1 MFSEIYIARWVGGNR
16 GMQCGL
22 FVRRFSRRPYG
33 TRSWLEW
40 VSGSGHEGS
49 YVAPDVVVVA
59 EDTVAI
65 GVAAVRQS
73 TATVLRAVM
82 LYRACV
88 VAQGS
93 VCAQLV
99 RMRGYFWKWMQQW
112 IGRKEL
118 VLLCFRRWLLQWRD
132 QRDLILY
139 HRVKSLRDA
148 LVSLGVGVCEDL
160 GWKMRLV
167 EEIVERRSRCIW
179 CCKRI
184 RNLYFC
190 VPRPMAYTLHLAE
203 LLALDRVVG
212 LWLWLVGLWRVQ
224 RHLCRFHNGRSVGSI

>member
-1 MFSEIYIARWVGGNR
+1 M
-16 GMQCGL
+16 
-22 FVRRFSRRPYG
+22 
-33 TRSWLEW
+33 
-40 VSGSGHEGS
+40 
-49 YVAPDVVVVA
+49 APDVVVVA

-93 VCAQLV
+93 VCAQVV

-118 VLLCFRRWLLQWRD
+118 VLLCIRRWVLQWRD
-132 QRDLILY
+132 QKDLILY
-139 HRVKSLRDA
+139 HRVKSLRDVW
-148 LVSLGVGVCEDL
+148 VSLGVGVCEDL

-167 EEIVERRSRCIW
+167 GEIVERRSRWYC
-179 CCKRI
+179 RRT

-190 VPRPMAYTLHLAE
+190 VPRPMRYTLQLAE
-203 LLALDRVVG
+203 LLVLDRVVG
-212 LWLWLVGLWRVQ
+212 LWLWLVGLRRVQ
-224 RHLCRFHNGRSVGSI
+224 RHSCRFHSGRSVGSTFKN